1 MIDDIQL
8 IQLDE
13 FQRICTIFATNG
25 GPMTI
30 ENFPLG
36 RLSKFL
42 LILGYLIHVTRPSYK
57 KIIYQYS
64 WNYVLKRHKL
74 PDIIGVYPVTIS
86 IESQAKME
94 RFYLKKEIKYKIE
107 IIDEDQ
113 EAIDSLGTDSE
124 WTLGT
129 WVIK

>member
-42 LILGYLIHVTRPSYK
+42 LLVLGFGDPTNGMTR
-57 KIIYQYS
+57 I
-64 WNYVLKRHKL
+64 
-74 PDIIGVYPVTIS
+74 
-86 IESQAKME
+86 
-94 RFYLKKEIKYKIE
+94 
-107 IIDEDQ
+107 
-113 EAIDSLGTDSE
+113 
-124 WTLGT
+124 
-129 WVIK
+129 